1 MQTKMLYLIRG
12 LPGAGKSTLSE
23 TIANQDRFVF
33 QIEADEYFING
44 DGVYVW
50 NAKRVHHAHKWC
62 FDTTENL
69 MKFGHDGIVS
79 NTFTTEKEL
88 KPYLDLAV
96 KYGYSVTSMIVENRH
111 GNASIHDVPEET
123 MQKMRNRFSVK
134 L

>member
-1 MQTKMLYLIRG
+1 MKESHSGRDFYDFDASKLY
-12 LPGAGKSTLSE
+12 
-23 TIANQDRFVF
+23 Q
-33 QIEADEYFING
+33 
-44 DGVYVW
+44 
-50 NAKRVHHAHKWC
+50 AHKQC
-62 FDTTENL
+62 QQYTEDAMNE
-69 MKFGHDGIVS
+69 GWNVVVS